1 LERKVGKVFFSFS
14 LLFLVFARNAFAKE
28 PTLVEI
34 IKNPNQ
40 FEVRRGLRDL
50 SNKPGPEQGKAWAAL
65 VAAQRLTGHLNEA
78 QFLVEL
84 CVGDC
89 LKRIPLEEKRSIRTW
104 ICNKKPEYQVCK

>member
-1 LERKVGKVFFSFS
+1 VEKVFFSFS
-14 LLFLVFARNAFAKE
+14 LLFLVFVGNAVAKE
-28 PTLVEI
+28 PALAEI

-40 FEVRRGLRDL
+40 FEVRRGLRAL

-78 QFLVEL
+78 QRLVEL

-89 LKRIPLEEKRSIRTW
+89 LKRIPMEEKRSIRAW
-104 ICNKKPEYQVCK
+104 ICSKKPDYQVCK